1 MSKRISTV
9 LYAFLMI
16 ACSGFSQE
24 TGNQGNKILFRG
36 LVKDASTLLP
46 INNSQI
52 IINGSSSYISS
63 EKGAFAIYV
72 YHNDTV
78 IFKSLGY
85 KPIILNVSDTLKG
98 REFVTG
104 VYLNSDTLSIGEVI
118 IISKLT
124 NIKSEI
130 LNAKSK
136 TPSILDNAKYNVAI
150 SAYQGR
156 TSQGSLGTPSDNY
169 SLLTQRQ
176 KLNAYEKG
184 GIPSDRMIGF
194 NPLLIAPA
202 VYLLIKGVPEKPAP
216 FVPELTDQEVDQLQ
230 KRYLE
235 SISNRKL

>member
-1 MSKRISTV
+1 MLKRFPAI
-9 LYAFLMI
+9 LCAFLVLT
-16 ACSGFSQE
+16 CSGFSQE
-24 TGNQGNKILFRG
+24 TGSQGGRILFRG

-52 IINGSSSYISS
+52 IINGAASYLSS

-72 YHNDTV
+72 SHNDTV
-78 IFKSLGY
+78 MFKSLGY
-85 KPIILNVSDTLKG
+85 KPITLNVSDTLKG

-104 VYLNSDTLSIGEVI
+104 VYMNSDTLSIGEVI
-118 IISKLT
+118 IISKFT

-130 LNAKSK
+130 LNAKNK
-136 TPSILDNAKYNVAI
+136 TPSIFDNAKYNVAI
-150 SAYQGR
+150 SAYQGKN
-156 TSQGSLGTPSDNY
+156 SQGSLGTPSDNY

-176 KLNAYEKG
+176 KINAYEKG
-184 GIPSDRMIGF
+184 GIPSDRMIGL

-216 FVPELTDQEVDQLQ
+216 FVPDLTDQEVNQLQ

-235 SISNRKL
+235 SIANRK